1 MQKTYRIKY
10 QDCVDT
16 DNAGNCVVLDTKII
30 IQNYYYRSYCY
41 FFPSKIHYINLINE
55 YCVWKQVLWECFYL
69 MQYT

>member
-30 IQNYYYRSYCY
+30 IHIVPIVI